1 MIHRLLAACAATA
14 LLASTAAA
22 EPKSFVVIHWDD
34 VSRDQAAM
42 MPLVGALAV
51 SGTVYSRAVTNV
63 PLCGPSRAA
72 FLTGQEA
79 ETTGLRTNGDAD
91 WGDGFVPQALHQAGY
106 RTMAIGK
113 MPNGYTGTPA
123 ALGFN
128 RWAVLTNVH
137 SEDRYFDAELDVN
150 GTVKTVDGYTTD
162 ELYRRGRN
170 CVTGSRPFFCWIA
183 AIGAH
188 APANPAPRHVGGCD
202 SLAFNVGPAFN
213 EVDMSDKPAAMQAL
227 PPLSGQ
233 KVAKVEASW
242 RDHCATLLADD
253 EGVASILDLVDAD
266 VCVIL
271 TADNGRMH
279 GQHRVTGKSV
289 LYEESIGIP
298 LITWNCG
305 TAPGTDGRLVSNV
318 DVPAHILSL
327 AGVQPLRPLD
337 GRPLDGAPR
346 NKVRIVGGTDVDAAG
361 WRRSEAVEWL
371 YGNDEFEAY
380 DLEDDPWQERSLP
393 EFRRR

>member
-1 MIHRLLAACAATA
+1 V
-14 LLASTAAA
+14 A

-42 MPLVGALAV
+42 MPLVGALAA
-51 SGTVYSRAVTNV
+51 SGTVYSRAFTNV

-79 ETTGLRTNGDAD
+79 ETTGLETNSDAD
-91 WGDGFVPQALHQAGY
+91 WGTNFVPQALRQAGY
-106 RTMAIGK
+106 RTMMIGK

-123 ALGFN
+123 GLGFN
-128 RWAVLTNVH
+128 RWAVLTGINA
-137 SEDRYFDAELDVN
+137 EDRYFDAEIDVN
-150 GTVKTVDGYTTD
+150 GTVKAVDGYTTD

-188 APANPAPRHVGGCD
+188 APANPAPRHVGGCN
-202 SLAFNVGPAFN
+202 SLPFNVGPAFN
-213 EVDMSDKPAAMQAL
+213 EADMSDKPSWMQAL
-227 PPLSGQ
+227 PLMSGQ
-233 KVAKVEASW
+233 KMAKAEANW

-253 EGVASILDLVDAD
+253 EGVASIINLADPD

-279 GQHRVTGKSV
+279 GQHRVTGKSI
-289 LYEESIGIP
+289 LYEESIGVP

-305 TAPGTDGRLVSNV
+305 TAPGTDSRLVSNV

-327 AGVQPLRPLD
+327 AGVQSLRPLD

-346 NKVRIVGGTDVDAAG
+346 SRVRIVGGTDVDAAG
-361 WRRSEAVEWL
+361 WRRANTVEWI
-371 YGNDEFEAY
+371 YGNGEFEAY
-380 DLEDDPWQERSLP
+380 DLQADQWQERSLP
-393 EFRRR
+393 ALPRRRRQ